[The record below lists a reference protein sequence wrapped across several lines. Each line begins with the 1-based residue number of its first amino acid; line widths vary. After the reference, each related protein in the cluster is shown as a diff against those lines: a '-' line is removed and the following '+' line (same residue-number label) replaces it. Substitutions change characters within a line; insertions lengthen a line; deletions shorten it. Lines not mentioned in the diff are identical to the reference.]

1 MECLATGTPII
12 CSDKSGAKEQIEES
26 KGGVVIAG
34 DLTTH
39 KLVEAQAN
47 LRVNFEIYSEN
58 ANAAIVGQF
67 SVENW
72 GRKLVSY
79 LEEAVKLTS

>member
-26 KGGVVIAG
+26 KGGVVITG
-34 DLTTH
+34 DLTTL

-47 LRVNFEIYSEN
+47 LRANFEIYSKN
-58 ANAAIVGQF
+58 ANAAIIGEF
-67 SVENW
+67 SVDNW

-79 LEEAVKLTS
+79 LAEAVKLSS